1 VTDQS
6 PEGPRIAVVDDE
18 PLLAHAMVRRL
29 TSCGYQAR
37 HVGGGPAALEELT
50 VEDPACD
57 LVLLDVMMPEVDG
70 LAVLRAIRTRH
81 SGSELPVIMV
91 TGRAEPELIVEAL
104 GAGADDYVVKP
115 PETEVLLARIQT
127 QLARVEMI
135 RALKASE
142 ERYALAAR
150 GSADGLWD
158 WDLQAGRLFV
168 SARWKELLG
177 FDGAE
182 ELGDAPRMWL
192 DRILPDDAGRVD
204 RAITDHVMGG
214 VEQLAVEHRLRRRDG
229 TYGWVLVRGAAV
241 RDERGRATRIAGSL
255 TDTSRTPLHD
265 SLTGLPNRHLL
276 LERMDSAIRKARR
289 DGDGGHALLLVH
301 IDRLDLVAE
310 TQGLQRADELIR
322 ETAHR
327 LGGCMRDYDTVLPG
341 LAGGGPAA
349 TGDNAL
355 SRLGGSEFALF
366 CERVDRPSDAIR
378 IAERVQ
384 RALAPPVE
392 VGGGEV
398 LAGVSIGISMGDGSI
413 DGETLMG
420 RARSAL
426 RRSAER
432 TSGLGIALFDARM
445 QEEAAGRLK
454 LEAELAGALATQGL
468 FLEYQPIVDLSSGA
482 IQGFEALV
490 RWNHPDRGRLPPIDF
505 VPLAEEIGL
514 IHQLGWWVLRDAC
527 SQAAGWQGHSTA
539 CHVAVNV
546 SPDQFV
552 HPEWVPLVEQTLEQT
567 GLTPDR
573 LHLELTE
580 GVLARE
586 PETIAATLGSLR
598 ELGVRISLDD
608 FGTGYSSFAY
618 LRRFAIDTLKIDRS
632 FVSGLPGNEDDAAIA
647 RSIVALADQ
656 MGMGVVAEGVETAAQ
671 AKVLLEMGCA
681 HAQGWHFGRPGSAEL
696 ALELLDR

>member
-1 VTDQS
+1 MSDQ
-6 PEGPRIAVVDDE
+6 PPGGARIALVDDE
-18 PLLAHAMVRRL
+18 PLTARAVERRL
-29 TSCGYQAR
+29 KSHGLCPRYLGDGA
-37 HVGGGPAALEELT
+37 AALPELT
-50 VEDPACD
+50 GDDPDFD
-57 LVLLDVMMPEVDG
+57 LVLLDVMMPGVDG
-70 LAVLRAIRTRH
+70 LATLRAIRAVH
-81 SGSELPVIMV
+81 SSSRLPVIMV
-91 TGRAEPELIVEAL
+91 TGRTEPEVLVTAL
-104 GAGADDYVVKP
+104 EAGADDYVVKP
-115 PETEVLLARIQT
+115 PEMPVLLARIRA
-127 QLARVEMI
+127 QLARVQTI
-135 RALKASE
+135 QALKASE

-158 WDLQAGRLFV
+158 WDLKTGRLFI

-177 FDGAE
+177 HDAHE
-182 ELGDAPRMWL
+182 ELGDAPRTWL

-241 RDERGRATRIAGSL
+241 RDAGGRATRIAGSL
-255 TDTSRTPLHD
+255 TDTSRPPLHD

-289 DGDGGHALLLVH
+289 DTDGGHALLLVH

-327 LGGCMRDYDTVLPG
+327 LGGCMREYDTVLPG
-341 LAGGGPAA
+341 LAGGGPC
-349 TGDNAL
+349 TSVDNAL

-366 CERVDRPSDAIR
+366 CEHVGRPSDAIR

-392 VGGGEV
+392 VGDGEV
-398 LAGVSIGISMGDGSI
+398 LAGVSIGISMGDGST

-420 RARSAL
+420 QARSAL
-426 RRSAER
+426 RRAAGR
-432 TSGLGIALFDARM
+432 TSGLGVALFDAGM
-445 QEEAAGRLK
+445 QEEAAGRLR
-454 LEAELAGALATQGL
+454 LEADLAGALATQGL
-468 FLEYQPIVDLSSGA
+468 FLEYQPIVDLSDRSVL
-482 IQGFEALV
+482 GFEALV
-490 RWNHPDRGRLPPIDF
+490 RWNHAVRGRLSPIEF
-505 VPLAEEIGL
+505 VPLAEETGL

-527 SQAAGWQGHSTA
+527 AQAAAWQDRAPS
-539 CHVAVNV
+539 CHLAVNV

-552 HPEWVPLVEQTLEQT
+552 HPEWVPLVQQTLEQT
-567 GLTPDR
+567 GLAPGQ

-586 PETIAATLGSLR
+586 PETIAATLQDLR
-598 ELGVRISLDD
+598 QLGVRISLDD

-632 FVSGLPGNEDDAAIA
+632 FVSGLPDSEDDAAIA
-647 RSIVALADQ
+647 RSIVAMAGQ
-656 MGMGVVAEGVETAAQ
+656 MGMDVVAEGVERADQ
-671 AKVLLEMGCA
+671 ARVLLEMGCNR
-681 HAQGWHFGRPGSAEL
+681 AQGWHFGRPGSAE
-696 ALELLDR
+696 AAVGLLDT